1 MFYMKCKGRKLEVTE
16 DSVFTRCPICGKEF
30 PVDIAELLS
39 GGDVDLYGT
48 SIYCPECAE
57 RDGNR
62 IVGRV

>member
-1 MFYMKCKGRKLEVTE
+1 MFYVKGRGEKINLDYEN
-16 DSVFTRCPICGKEF
+16 VFTHCPICGKEF

-62 IVGRV
+62 IMGRI

>member
-1 MFYMKCKGRKLEVTE
+1 MFYVKGRGEKINLDYEN
-16 DSVFTRCPICGKEF
+16 VFTRCPICGKEF

-62 IVGRV
+62 MMGRV